1 MHIAEYD
8 SCKLLSGRREVDMPL
23 IPRELE
29 PMLLERA
36 RAYPAVT
43 LTGPRQSGKS
53 TLVREAFPDYDYVSL
68 EDIDMR
74 ELAHDDPRS
83 FLQRYSNHV
92 ILDEV
97 QRVPEL
103 FSYMQ
108 RVMDERNEPGQFILS
123 GSQNFLLLNSISQ
136 SLAGRVAILHLLP
149 LSYTELTHAGET
161 PSNDE
166 FVFRGGYPRLYSSL
180 ATPADFYPGY
190 VATYIDRDVRAELG
204 VKKIDSFNRF
214 LTLAALR
221 IGEVMNVSHL
231 ADEADVDSATIRNWL
246 SILNASF
253 IAFPLQPYYR
263 NYGKRLVKS
272 AKLYFYDTGL
282 AANLLGIESADQL
295 FASQCRGAL
304 FENAVVL
311 EIVKQYQAQGKEPKL
326 YYWRD
331 SGQKEVDLIIERGGN
346 PYFVIEIKSSATY
359 RPKYF
364 ETLDDIA
371 EAMGVPTERR
381 FVVYGGEETIP
392 TRHGTVI
399 GLRDIGRLVR

>member
-1 MHIAEYD
+1 MPNSSRIFP
-8 SCKLLSGRREVDMPL
+8 SC
-23 IPRELE
+23 
-29 PMLLERA
+29 
-36 RAYPAVT
+36 
-43 LTGPRQSGKS
+43 
-53 TLVREAFPDYDYVSL
+53 DY
-68 EDIDMR
+68 
-74 ELAHDDPRS
+74 
-83 FLQRYSNHV
+83 
-92 ILDEV
+92 
-97 QRVPEL
+97 
-103 FSYMQ
+103 
-108 RVMDERNEPGQFILS
+108 
-123 GSQNFLLLNSISQ
+123 
-136 SLAGRVAILHLLP
+136 
-149 LSYTELTHAGET
+149 
-161 PSNDE
+161 
-166 FVFRGGYPRLYSSL
+166 
-180 ATPADFYPGY
+180 
-190 VATYIDRDVRAELG
+190 
-204 VKKIDSFNRF
+204 
-214 LTLAALR
+214 
-221 IGEVMNVSHL
+221 
-231 ADEADVDSATIRNWL
+231 
-246 SILNASF
+246 
-253 IAFPLQPYYR
+253 
-263 NYGKRLVKS
+263 YGKRLVKS